1 MVGEVILVQSLL
13 HLSYQQPH
21 NGNTSSIPLM
31 TFKYSINL
39 YSSSKMLLI
48 DVDMHENNLNSIIIR
63 SGSG

>member
-21 NGNTSSIPLM
+21 KGNTSSIPLM

-39 YSSSKMLLI
+39 YSSKMLLI